1 MKILDFIFAARP
13 MLQIPVWT
21 IYLLS
26 LRAFGRGHLVL
37 SDFLLIAALSLNA
50 AGAYYINQ
58 IYDYHSDLINEKV
71 GFLQKGMISKKSMA
85 VVAVIVLAISF
96 VLAMWINIWAGL
108 VNLVLIILGLLYSM
122 SPARLKDRPVLGL
135 LANSIG
141 FGILIPLVAA
151 FATRT
156 ITESTLWL
164 CLFFLLTV
172 GAAHLMTI
180 IPDRVGDIAAGKK
193 TLAFYLS
200 DKKIIYLASIF
211 MLLALLPSILM
222 ANIFFIII
230 CVSTF
235 ILLMAAISVDQS
247 RVLLFA
253 CKFPILLL
261 SLLAGYYYPIYFIF
275 LVVIL
280 VSTRLYYIRRHK
292 IVYPKIS

>member
-1 MKILDFIFAARP
+1 
-13 MLQIPVWT
+13 
-21 IYLLS
+21 
-26 LRAFGRGHLVL
+26 
-37 SDFLLIAALSLNA
+37 
-50 AGAYYINQ
+50 
-58 IYDYHSDLINEKV
+58 
-71 GFLQKGMISKKSMA
+71 MISKKSMA

-200 DKKIIYLASIF
+200 DKKIIYLSSIF

>member
-1 MKILDFIFAARP
+1 
-13 MLQIPVWT
+13 MLHIPVWT

-26 LRAFGRGHLVL
+26 LRAFGRGHLL
-37 SDFLLIAALSLNA
+37 LLDFLLIAALSFNA

-58 IYDYHSDLINEKV
+58 IFDYHSDLINEKV
-71 GFLQKGMISKKSMA
+71 GFLQKGLLSKKSLKIA
-85 VVAVIVLAISF
+85 AVIVLVLSS
-96 VLAMWINIWAGL
+96 VLALWVNLQAGI
-108 VNLVLIILGLLYSM
+108 VNLVLLIFGLLYSM
-122 SPARLKDRPVLGL
+122 PPARLKDRPILGL
-135 LANSIG
+135 LANGIG
-141 FGILIPLVAA
+141 FGILIPLIAA
-151 FATRT
+151 FAIGT
-156 ITESTLWL
+156 ISESTTWP

-211 MLLALLPSILM
+211 MLLAILPSILM
-222 ANIFFIII
+222 VNVFMILI

-235 ILLMAAISVDQS
+235 ILLMVAISVEQT

-280 VSTRLYYIRRHK
+280 MSTRIYYIRRQK
-292 IVYPKIS
+292 IVYPRIS

>member
-1 MKILDFIFAARP
+1 
-13 MLQIPVWT
+13 MLHIPVWT

-26 LRAFGRGHLVL
+26 LRTFGRSHIVQ

-71 GFLQKGMISKKSMA
+71 GFLQKGLIGKKSMV
-85 VVAVIVLAISF
+85 VVAVIVLALSS
-96 VLAMWINIWAGL
+96 VLAIWINIGAGI
-108 VNLVLIILGLLYSM
+108 VNLVLIIFGLLYSM
-122 SPARLKDRPVLGL
+122 PPARLKDRPVLGL

-141 FGILIPLVAA
+141 FGILIPLIAA

-156 ITESTLWL
+156 ITDSAIWP

-200 DKKIIYLASIF
+200 DKKIIYLASVL

-222 ANIFFIII
+222 VNIFLIII
-230 CVSTF
+230 CVLTF
-235 ILLMAAISVDQS
+235 ILLMAAISVDQT

-261 SLLAGYYYPIYFIF
+261 SLLAGYYYSIYLIF

-292 IVYPKIS
+292 IAYPKIS